1 MIVLLY
7 GQPASGKTTIAN
19 AFIEDKQI
27 SEFFWSFIR
36 IDGDKWRDVTQ
47 NKDYSKE
54 GRVKN
59 LKGAFDMALYLEKE
73 GYTPILS
80 FVTPYQELRNY
91 LKDNAKDLIQICLE
105 YNEDRGRNDRF
116 ASDFELSE
124 NDFKINTSIFNI
136 NECVCKLKDL
146 FFKKTH
152 KKTISIKQVPYSNIC
167 ACNKMNGGDGNCNCS
182 ISNKLIDV
190 YE

>member
-7 GQPASGKTTIAN
+7 GQPASGKTTIAD

-27 SEFFWSFIR
+27 CDFFWNFIR

-91 LKDNAKDLIQICLE
+91 LKTQPLTILKGTLMH
-105 YNEDRGRNDRF
+105 
-116 ASDFELSE
+116 
-124 NDFKINTSIFNI
+124 FKNLN
-136 NECVCKLKDL
+136 LKDTVSFPL
-146 FFKKTH
+146 
-152 KKTISIKQVPYSNIC
+152 S
-167 ACNKMNGGDGNCNCS
+167 
-182 ISNKLIDV
+182 
-190 YE
+190 